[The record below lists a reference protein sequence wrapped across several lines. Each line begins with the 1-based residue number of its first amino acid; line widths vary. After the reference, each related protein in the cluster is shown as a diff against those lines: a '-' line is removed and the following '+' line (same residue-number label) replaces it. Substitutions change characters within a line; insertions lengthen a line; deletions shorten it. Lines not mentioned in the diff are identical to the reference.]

1 MDLVHLL
8 VWLIVFCLIAGLV
21 FYVVQLLPLPAPFRT
36 IIVIAVCL
44 ILLLVLLNFVG
55 LLGTPARLAALA
67 PAAMALAA

>member
-21 FYVVQLLPLPAPFRT
+21 FYVVQLLPLPAPFKT

-44 ILLLVLLNFVG
+44 LLLLVLLNM
-55 LLGTPARLAALA
+55 LGVLGAPMRLASLEPLRARV
-67 PAAMALAA
+67 AA